1 KTANVVLNT
10 AFGQPAMAVDTHI
23 FRVSNR
29 TGLAPGKNVREVED
43 KLMRFV
49 PKEYLLD
56 AHHWLILH
64 GRYICVARA
73 PKCTQC
79 GIEDLCEFK
88 EKNLGK
94 AKAAQPGMKPGKK
107 ASPASR
113 KTASARTVE
122 KKIAGKQ
129 RLEKASSTAV

>member
-1 KTANVVLNT
+1 
-10 AFGQPAMAVDTHI
+10 
-23 FRVSNR
+23 
-29 TGLAPGKNVREVED
+29 
-43 KLMRFV
+43 MRFV

-88 EKNLGK
+88 EKNLGGAK
-94 AKAAQPGMKPGKK
+94 RQPAKKTGTARPAKKAALK
-107 ASPASR
+107 
-113 KTASARTVE
+113 KTAKPVNKTIKEA
-122 KKIAGKQ
+122 A
-129 RLEKASSTAV
+129 